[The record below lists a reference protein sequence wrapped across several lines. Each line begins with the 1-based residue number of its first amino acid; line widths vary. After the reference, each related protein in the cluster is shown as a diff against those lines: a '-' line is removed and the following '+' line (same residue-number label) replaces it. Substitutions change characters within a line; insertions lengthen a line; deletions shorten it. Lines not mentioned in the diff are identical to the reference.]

1 MIPIG
6 IILFFQN
13 YLNFKKLKIM
23 TRNPRIYIWKSHLI
37 RGKEYIKK
45 NRLINAYDE
54 LSKSIHL
61 YGAYYN
67 KSNHEAHFLIGLI
80 SNRCGLYKEAV
91 SDLKLALSF
100 NPKPGFSSF
109 YELGEAYLSL
119 QEYKLAVPYFSRAL
133 SIEPKNFTS
142 LFNRG
147 VCHYEY
153 GGYKKAILDFNRANK
168 IKIDYDTFYNRG
180 LCFFKIRNYMSAIS
194 DFNLAINLGYKKGD
208 IFVRRGVV
216 KSRTKDYR
224 NAIRDFIK
232 ALNSK
237 DLENEDMAIAHL
249 EQAWAY
255 MRIGEYKKGLRSSD
269 KGKIIMINSGV
280 YKLMHLINK
289 AYAYIKLSKFID
301 AQNALNQALKLK
313 LENQQLAFLLMLK
326 GLSNTLGGS
335 YNEALKNFEE
345 MFLKDSNIL
354 DKDEESIFDEV
365 PEYMKNL
372 IRISLNI
379 SLKSN

>member
-1 MIPIG
+1 M
-6 IILFFQN
+6 
-13 YLNFKKLKIM
+13 
-23 TRNPRIYIWKSHLI
+23 

-54 LSKSIHL
+54 LSKSIHV
-61 YGAYYN
+61 YGAYYH
-67 KSNHEAHFLIGLI
+67 KSNHEAHFLRGVI
-80 SNRCGLYKEAV
+80 SSRWGLYKEAV
-91 SDLKLALSF
+91 NDLKLALSF

-133 SIEPKNFTS
+133 SIEPKNFCS
-142 LFNRG
+142 IFNRG

-180 LCFFKIRNYMSAIS
+180 LCFFKIKNYRNAIS

-208 IFVRRGVV
+208 IFLRRGVV

-224 NAIRDFIK
+224 NAIKDFIK
-232 ALNSK
+232 AINSK
-237 DLENEDMAIAHL
+237 DLENEDMAIAYL
-249 EQAWAY
+249 EQSWAY
-255 MRIGEYKKGLRSSD
+255 IRIGEYKKGLTSSD
-269 KGKIIMINSGV
+269 EGKTKMFNKEQ

-289 AYAYIKLSKFID
+289 AYAYIKLSKFI
-301 AQNALNQALKLK
+301 AAENALNQALKLK
-313 LENQQLAFLLMLK
+313 LEKQQLAFLLMLK
-326 GLSNTLGGS
+326 GLSNTLGGN
-335 YNEALKNFEE
+335 YNEALKNFEK

-379 SLKSN
+379 SLTRN

>member
-1 MIPIG
+1 
-6 IILFFQN
+6 
-13 YLNFKKLKIM
+13 M
-23 TRNPRIYIWKSHLI
+23 TRNPRIYLWKSHLI

-61 YGAYYN
+61 YGAYYD
-67 KSNHEAHFLIGLI
+67 KSNHEAHFLRGLI

-109 YELGEAYLSL
+109 YELAEAYLSL
-119 QEYKLAVPYFSRAL
+119 KEYKLAVPYFSRAL
-133 SIEPKNFTS
+133 SIEPKDFSS

-180 LCFFKIRNYMSAIS
+180 LCFFKLKNYRNAIS

-208 IFVRRGVV
+208 IFLRRGVI
-216 KSRTKDYR
+216 KSRTKDYK
-224 NAIRDFIK
+224 NAIKDFIK
-232 ALNSK
+232 AINSK
-237 DLENEDMAIAHL
+237 DIENQDIAIAYL
-249 EQAWAY
+249 EQSWAY
-255 MRIGEYKKGLRSSD
+255 IRIGEYKKGLTASD
-269 KGKIIMINSGV
+269 NGNMIMLMNNEV
-280 YKLMHLINK
+280 YRLMHLINK
-289 AYAYIKLSKFID
+289 AYANIKLSKFI
-301 AQNALNQALKLK
+301 AAENALNQALKLK
-313 LENQQLAFLLMLK
+313 LEKQQLAFLLMLK

>member
-1 MIPIG
+1 M
-6 IILFFQN
+6 
-13 YLNFKKLKIM
+13 
-23 TRNPRIYIWKSHLI
+23 

-54 LSKSIHL
+54 LSKSIHV
-61 YGAYYN
+61 YGAYH
-67 KSNHEAHFLIGLI
+67 KSNHEAHFLRGVI
-80 SNRCGLYKEAV
+80 SNRWGLYKEAV
-91 SDLKLALSF
+91 NDLKLALSF
-100 NPKPGFSSF
+100 NPNPGFSSF

-119 QEYKLAVPYFSRAL
+119 QAYKLAVPYFSRAL
-133 SIEPKNFTS
+133 SIEPKDFCS

-180 LCFFKIRNYMSAIS
+180 LCFFKIKNYRNAIS

-208 IFVRRGVV
+208 IFLRRGVV

-224 NAIRDFIK
+224 NAIKDFIK
-232 ALNSK
+232 AINSK
-237 DLENEDMAIAHL
+237 DLENEDMAIAYL
-249 EQAWAY
+249 EKAWAY
-255 MRIGEYKKGLRSSD
+255 IRIGEYKKGLTSSD
-269 KGKIIMINSGV
+269 KGKTKMFNKEV

-289 AYAYIKLSKFID
+289 AYANIKLNKFIAAD
-301 AQNALNQALKLK
+301 NALNQALKIK
-313 LENQQLAFLLMLK
+313 LEKQQLAFLLMLK

-365 PEYMKNL
+365 PENMKNL

-379 SLKSN
+379 SLTSN